1 MNFKSFVKWFKDNMP
16 VGDLKPMYFTET
28 KNTFMVSRSLVQ
40 EDSLDTYMS
49 VTHDGYFVNVTI
61 YADKQQDQKFVSGL
75 EKEHKNQL
83 KGMFPCVKVGFLAE
97 EADEKAKQIFD
108 APAENV
114 TNFLLKHKENFV
126 WTLPIKERKKR

>member
-1 MNFKSFVKWFKDNMP
+1 MNFQSFVKWFKDNMP
-16 VGDLKPMYFTET
+16 VNDLNPMYLMET
-28 KNTFMVSRSLVQ
+28 KNTFMVSRPLGQ
-40 EDSLDTYMS
+40 EDSLDAYMLVS
-49 VTHDGYFVNVTI
+49 QDGYFVSVSI

-83 KGMFPCVKVGFLAE
+83 KGMFPVVKVSFLVE
-97 EADEKAKQIFD
+97 EAAEKAKQIFD

-114 TNFLLKHKENFV
+114 VNFLLKHKDNFV